1 MFSNE
6 MLIVT
11 DLDTEVVKTPM
22 EAYFKEEMKE
32 DRSFAWNTVGMAIS
46 FRTKRNYV
54 CGNTLSY

>member
-22 EAYFKEEMKE
+22 EAYFREEMKE
-32 DRSFAWNTVGMAIS
+32 NRSFVWNQAGTAIS
-46 FRTKRNYV
+46 FRIRRNYV
-54 CGNTLSY
+54 CGNTLSC